1 MRLSLLNY
9 LSVAILVG
17 PNPTKTTNLFF
28 RWRSLFPHYLSA
40 IMAAYRLGDQAALWT
55 FLFIP
60 GERVRSG
67 RRIDSPMG
75 IAIRV
80 GLNPIIRV
88 K

>member
-40 IMAAYRLGDQAALWT
+40 
-55 FLFIP
+55 
-60 GERVRSG
+60 
-67 RRIDSPMG
+67 RIAMCLLADRPDW
-75 IAIRV
+75 
-80 GLNPIIRV
+80 
-88 K
+88 

>member
-28 RWRSLFPHYLSA
+28 RRRSLFPHYLPA
-40 IMAAYRLGDQAALWT
+40 RIAVCRLVDRTARIT
-55 FLFIP
+55 RLFIP
-60 GERVRSG
+60 GDRGRSG

-80 GLNPIIRV
+80 GLDPIIGV

>member
-40 IMAAYRLGDQAALWT
+40 IMAAYRLGDQAALWI
-55 FLFIP
+55 FLLSP
-60 GERVRSG
+60 GDRGRSG

-80 GLNPIIRV
+80 GLSPIIKV

>member
-28 RWRSLFPHYLSA
+28 RWRSLFPHYLST
-40 IMAAYRLGDQAALWT
+40 IIAAYRLGDQAGLLAL
-55 FLFIP
+55 LFIP

-80 GLNPIIRV
+80 GLDSIIGV